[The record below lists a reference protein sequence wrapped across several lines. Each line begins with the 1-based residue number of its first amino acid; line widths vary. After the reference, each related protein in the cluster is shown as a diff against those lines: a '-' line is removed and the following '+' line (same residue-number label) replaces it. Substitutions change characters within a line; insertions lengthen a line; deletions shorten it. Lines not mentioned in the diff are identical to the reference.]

1 MEPNNQS
8 IDLTN
13 IRIHLEM
20 LKRMNKTQPS
30 LCDKL
35 INRLELSLTNVH
47 TPASADFRQQ
57 QHNTYDDIT
66 IGAPM
71 DLSWQ
76 IFDRSSLQQMM
87 YTDWPAPSV
96 VNEEPG
102 LG

>member
-1 MEPNNQS
+1 MVNNRS

-20 LKRMNKTQPS
+20 LKRMNKTKPS

-57 QHNTYDDIT
+57 QQNTYDDLT
-66 IGAPM
+66 MGAPM

-87 YTDWPAPSV
+87 YTDWPASSV
-96 VNEEPG
+96 VNEEPS